1 MLVNSDQPSSTERL
15 ERDLNTML
23 LSLCADWYTSLIPS
37 NMPCTESLGIGFQW
51 AKMLVE
57 LEF

>member
-23 LSLCADWYTSLIPS
+23 LSLGADWYTSLIPS
-37 NMPCTESLGIGFQW
+37 NMP
-51 AKMLVE
+51 
-57 LEF
+57 